1 MYRQREESI
10 DDIIKNLKKNF
21 TSIDIR
27 LLLINKDN
35 NWICNFA
42 IIRLSN
48 KDQQE
53 IDNIHDDKLKIYVK
67 KSSKADLIFFS
78 KPIMSMNQILK
89 ELEEGRI
96 KYRNKIFQIK
106 DNKSLSRSSKVTEY
120 RLYND
125 FWEYYS
131 SISDDP
137 NVQITLEKQIGKN
150 VFGFDNYILNK
161 IFDYDLNKYVCCVIK
176 IPLYCL
182 FY

>member
-53 IDNIHDDKLKIYVK
+53 IDNIHDDKLKYLCK
-67 KSSKADLIFFS
+67 KKF
-78 KPIMSMNQILK
+78 
-89 ELEEGRI
+89 
-96 KYRNKIFQIK
+96 
-106 DNKSLSRSSKVTEY
+106 
-120 RLYND
+120 
-125 FWEYYS
+125 
-131 SISDDP
+131 
-137 NVQITLEKQIGKN
+137 
-150 VFGFDNYILNK
+150 
-161 IFDYDLNKYVCCVIK
+161 
-176 IPLYCL
+176 
-182 FY
+182 